1 MYRNY
6 WQEEIRIRKAVS
18 LLATLLNDE
27 FKGDI
32 PDPKKW
38 LSLIE
43 DLIDLLYAGDII
55 ILDGIIRYEIVCDI
69 DENGLIEQLSLIEKY

>member
-1 MYRNY
+1 MRNY
-6 WQEEIRIRKAVS
+6 WLEEIRIKEAAT
-18 LLATLLNDE
+18 LLTTLLNDE

-43 DLIDLLYAGDII
+43 DLIDALYAGDII
-55 ILDGIIRYEIVCDI
+55 VIDGLIRYEIICDV
-69 DENGLIEQLSLIEKY
+69 DEFGLVERLELIEK